1 MKKGFLSLDSF
12 LKFQSIVYLFI
23 IIWAVLIA
31 NLQNQFTIW
40 KYIEQINKILFFICF
55 LIGLVSVIILIIQIL
70 KIYFSSDNNMKRKV
84 WIVANILLYYGVLLA
99 VFYLSAQFRF

>member
-1 MKKGFLSLDSF
+1 MKKGFLILDSF

-31 NLQNQFTIW
+31 NLQNQFTVW
-40 KYIEQINKILFFICF
+40 KYIEKINKILFFIYF

-70 KIYFSSDNNMKRKV
+70 KIYFSSDNSMKRKV
-84 WIVANILLYYGVLLA
+84 WIVANILLYYGVLSA